1 MIFKD
6 FIIPSRAN
14 QVWQTTGMDSAELC
28 RDPKHYQSYPHEI
41 EYRYNDRGYRDDPWP
56 DDLRVLQ
63 NAVWCIGDSFTV
75 GIGSPRQ
82 HTWPYLLQ
90 QALGQRTINVSMD
103 GASNNW
109 IARRAVQV
117 IKHLAPRVIVLHWS
131 YVNRRE
137 TDVEIELD
145 QAWDQ
150 FYGNVRA
157 ATWPECSRQDRHL
170 LPEHIQQ
177 ELKQAHGDF
186 NISVPDECRLIHATD
201 CSDDD
206 DISNTL
212 DCINRVNQAAVHT
225 RVIHSFIPE
234 FVPATFKGHIESQIS
249 GLVIPETVTLDLGR
263 DGHHYD
269 RATARWLVDQIQ
281 RLL

>member
-1 MIFKD
+1 
-6 FIIPSRAN
+6 
-14 QVWQTTGMDSAELC
+14 MDSAELC

-41 EYRYNDRGYRDDPWP
+41 EYRYNDRGYRDDAWP
-56 DDLRVLQ
+56 SNVEQ
-63 NAVWCIGDSFTV
+63 AIWCIGDSFTV

-90 QALGQRTINVSMD
+90 QAVGQRTINVSMD

-109 IARRAVQV
+109 IARQA
-117 IKHLAPRVIVLHWS
+117 IRVMEQIRPTLMILHWS

-137 TDVEIELD
+137 KALEPELD
-145 QAWDQ
+145 ESWDA
-150 FYGNVRA
+150 FYNNVRDA
-157 ATWPECSRQDRHL
+157 SWPTCRRQDRSL

-177 ELKQAHGDF
+177 ELTQVHGGWKDPA
-186 NISVPDECRLIHATD
+186 VPDDGRLIHYERCTD
-201 CSDDD
+201 ED

-212 DCINRVNQAAVHT
+212 DCINRVNQAAAHT
-225 RVIHSFIPE
+225 RVIHSFIPD
-234 FVPATFKGHIESQIS
+234 FVPAIFKGRIELQIS
-249 GLVIPETVTLDLGR
+249 GLVIPETVTLDLAR